1 MAGVVETKAFRP
13 LGRIIIVIS
22 AFIVQEVFSWKL
34 FERPVPEI
42 EKRFA
47 KTLTSNDPISVGQW
61 DDFLQSDKFIE
72 IPSNTEATVEL
83 QSEVLITGFLQP
95 VCYAGPGTQIEF
107 ICSEFYTRPPKP
119 PASGSVGTPRWKG
132 DRADFVN
139 GKLYGPEDVYIT
151 TDGHNV
157 YESFWFRPFR
167 FIRLKI

>member
-1 MAGVVETKAFRP
+1 MARVVEAKAFGP

-83 QSEVLITGFLQP
+83 QSEVLITGFL
-95 VCYAGPGTQIEF
+95 
-107 ICSEFYTRPPKP
+107 
-119 PASGSVGTPRWKG
+119 
-132 DRADFVN
+132 
-139 GKLYGPEDVYIT
+139 
-151 TDGHNV
+151 
-157 YESFWFRPFR
+157 
-167 FIRLKI
+167 RLAC